1 MANAQKLLD
10 LLYLIWYSTSWV
22 KVWIS
27 PGCGS
32 FFAAF
37 FIFRSPAGNANLLT
51 GVGSSGHVRRCG
63 LPATVGSFGPAALR
77 SREQRFPPRPFAR
90 RTHSLQTSKAYL
102 SQLESTLVKSLASVG
117 LC

>member
-10 LLYLIWYSTSWV
+10 SLYLIWYSTSWV

-27 PGCGS
+27 PGSGS

-37 FIFRSPAGNANLLT
+37 FIFWSPAGNANLLI

-77 SREQRFPPRPFAR
+77 SREQRFLARPFGR
-90 RTHSLQTSKAYL
+90 RIIQTSNIVCK
-102 SQLESTLVKSLASVG
+102 LVRINTCEAS
-117 LC
+117 CKC